1 MVKRKKWNSRVTL
14 HLFSLIYVFNK
25 INLHIIKTTIHRRL
39 VLKSKTK
46 YLTKENKINATGI
59 KIYTSNKKVKIIATI
74 YKKIK
79 VHGSINVNS
88 LNKLWLID
96 WAKKANI
103 IGTWQRISISYTL
116 FFNKLIRFMA
126 NGADKFKI
134 IKTIS

>member
-1 MVKRKKWNSRVTL
+1 MVIKRVKK
-14 HLFSLIYVFNK
+14 YEK
-25 INLHIIKTTIHRRL
+25 MTTHH
-39 VLKSKTK
+39 KA
-46 YLTKENKINATGI
+46 ENKINAKEI

-79 VHGSINVNS
+79 VHWSINVNS

-96 WAKKANI
+96 WADKANI
-103 IGTWQRISISYTL
+103 IGTWQRISISYTH

-134 IKTIS
+134 IKIIS

>member
-1 MVKRKKWNSRVTL
+1 M
-14 HLFSLIYVFNK
+14 FSLIYVLNK